1 MLSFLPQVLLL
12 FLLTRQSVQDCDPVF
27 EACSEVEAEV
37 EVEVRV
43 QVRAGQQDF
52 LRSHISHLLP
62 PGSTRGL

>member
-27 EACSEVEAEV
+27 EACSEVEV

-43 QVRAGQQDF
+43 QVGAGQQDF

>member
-27 EACSEVEAEV
+27 EACSEVEV

-52 LRSHISHLLP
+52 LRSQISHLLP